1 MRKGMKKFHYVWAL
15 ALVFPAMAATPR
27 EEIRAA
33 TQALQAG
40 DVVKAFRH
48 WETAALAGD
57 AVAQYNLSVAYSNGD
72 GVIASETQA
81 IEWLKRSAAQR
92 YQPAQ
97 IDLAAWHLRNGQYAE
112 AAAIFKQLA
121 DIGHPLAQ
129 FNYGIMM
136 GRGDGFP
143 APRDMEGLEWIRK
156 SAAQGFPPA
165 QEFLRELDAQRARR
179 K

>member
-1 MRKGMKKFHYVWAL
+1 MKKLFCIWAL
-15 ALVFPAMAATPR
+15 ALTLPAFSASNQ
-27 EEIRAA
+27 EEVRAA

-40 DVVKAFRH
+40 DVNKAFRH
-48 WETAALAGD
+48 WETAAKGGD

-72 GVIASETQA
+72 GVAASESQA
-81 IEWLKRSAAQR
+81 IYWLKQSAAQR

-97 IDLAAWHLRNGQYAE
+97 IDLAAWHLRNRQFAE

-143 APRDMEGLEWIRK
+143 APREMEGLEWIRK

-165 QEFLRELDAQRARR
+165 QEFLRELEAQRARR
-179 K
+179 KQ

>member
-1 MRKGMKKFHYVWAL
+1 MKKFFCIWVL
-15 ALVFPAMAATPR
+15 ALSFPAWADNQA
-27 EEIRAA
+27 EVRAA

-40 DVVKAFRH
+40 DYFAAFRH
-48 WETAALAGD
+48 WEKAAQGGD

-72 GVIASETQA
+72 GVQADENQA
-81 IEWLKRSAAQR
+81 IEWLKKSAAQR

-97 IDLAAWHLRNGQYAE
+97 IDLAAWYLRNGRFAQ
-112 AAAIFKQLA
+112 AADIFKQLA

-129 FNYGIMM
+129 FNYGIML

-143 APRDMEGLEWIRK
+143 APQEMEGLEWIRK

-165 QEFLRELDAQRARR
+165 QEFLRELEARKTR

>member
-1 MRKGMKKFHYVWAL
+1 MKKLFCVWAL
-15 ALVFPAMAATPR
+15 ALTIPAFAASNQ
-27 EEIRAA
+27 EEVRAA

-40 DVVKAFRH
+40 DLGKAFRH
-48 WETAALAGD
+48 WEKAALGGD

-72 GVIASETQA
+72 GIAANESQA
-81 IEWLKRSAAQR
+81 IYWLKQSAQQR

-97 IDLAAWHLRNGQYAE
+97 IDLAAWHLRHRQFAE

-129 FNYGIMM
+129 FNYGIML

-143 APRDMEGLEWIRK
+143 APREAEGLEWIRK
-156 SAAQGFPPA
+156 SAAQQFPPA
-165 QEFLRELDAQRARR
+165 MEFLQELEMRKAR
-179 K
+179 KPKK

>member
-1 MRKGMKKFHYVWAL
+1 MKTFHYMLAAAL
-15 ALVFPAMAATPR
+15 ALSATAFAASNR
-27 EEIRAA
+27 EEVRAA
-33 TQALQAG
+33 TEALQAG
-40 DVVKAFRH
+40 DTVKAFKH
-48 WETAALAGD
+48 WEKAAKAGD

-72 GVIASETQA
+72 GVAADEAQA
-81 IEWLKRSAAQR
+81 LAWLKKSAAQR

-97 IDLAAWHLRNGQYAE
+97 IDLAAWHLRHGQYAD

-129 FNYGIMM
+129 FNYGIML

-143 APRDMEGLEWIRK
+143 APREMEGLEWIRK

-165 QEFLRELDAQRARR
+165 EEFLRELEAQKARR
-179 K
+179 KQ